1 MQPGPEPAALK
12 AWIETSLRD
21 NSHTLAAG
29 YQGKTL
35 EYRDAD
41 YHLVIKVP
49 HGRGLVKYLH
59 TLMLRHE
66 HRVYQQLGEFD
77 PSPKCYGMVDNNYL
91 VLEFVNAKSIRERRP
106 KNPQL
111 FFEQLIRQ
119 IRQMH
124 GRHVAHMDLKKK
136 DNLLVTDNDMP
147 CIIDFGAAVIYKP
160 GLLHILNHAWY
171 RLAVRFDYNAW
182 IKHKYHDNT
191 HNISTEDQQ
200 FYQRT
205 WIEHAASN
213 IKSAYRSLTK
223 FFK

>member
-1 MQPGPEPAALK
+1 MQHGPETSALK

-66 HRVYQQLGEFD
+66 HRVYQQLGDFEA
-77 PSPKCYGMVDNNYL
+77 SPTCYGMVDNTYL
-91 VLEFVNAKSIRERRP
+91 VLEFINAKPIRERRP
-106 KNPQL
+106 QNPQD
-111 FFEQLIRQ
+111 FFETLIKQ

-124 GRHVAHMDLKKK
+124 NCHVAHMDLKKK
-136 DNLLVTDNDMP
+136 DNLLVTDSDMP
-147 CIIDFGAAVIYKP
+147 CIIDFGAAAIYKKGFHP
-160 GLLHILNHAWY
+160 FNHFWY
-171 RLAVRFDYNAW
+171 QLGVRFDFNAW

-191 HNISTEDQQ
+191 HNISEHDQQ

-205 WIEHAASN
+205 AIERVASR
-213 IKSAYRSLTK
+213 IKSAYLSLINH
-223 FFK
+223 FK